1 MPWLADAKGWYR
13 LKVMQLGQIFCFC
26 EFRFELD
33 GAGARIIVDDF
44 CGFCNDLVRISL
56 LADFRFQICVLLMVH
71 YFLNSFMA
79 FY

>member
-1 MPWLADAKGWYR
+1 M
-13 LKVMQLGQIFCFC
+13 LKTCFVKASDRPNLCFC

-71 YFLNSFMA
+71 YFLNSFVA